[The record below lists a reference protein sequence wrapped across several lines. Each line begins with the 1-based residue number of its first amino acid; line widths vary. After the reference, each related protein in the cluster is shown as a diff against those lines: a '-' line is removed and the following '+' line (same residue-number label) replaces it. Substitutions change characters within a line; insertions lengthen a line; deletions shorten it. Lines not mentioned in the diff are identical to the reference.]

1 MPSAS
6 FEQNSNRA
14 GSRIMGSGTTENM
27 FDMARPATVMVGLV
41 LIVASGLIGCT
52 DEEVDSENDDV
63 NDNDVTD
70 VGDPDPDAN
79 DNQDNQGDQDTGPD
93 EDANDEPDPT
103 CEELECDDGETC
115 YHGACYDVCDS
126 DLDCSGDNT
135 ICNTGRCVDV
145 DCGDV
150 SCDEGMEC
158 FRGRCYDDCNSSSD
172 CGAGGGIT
180 CENDD
185 DGPGACVPLDDQCEG
200 IECLQVNCP
209 TGDSTTVTGTV
220 HTPSGDY
227 PLPNVTVYVPQ
238 DDLEPLPEGATCAP
252 CEELITGDP
261 LTQTI
266 TDADGDFELP
276 NFPVAED
283 VSLVVQTG
291 KWRREVTI
299 DDLDPCATNDLD
311 DELTRLPKNQSEG
324 NLPRIAVATGGC
336 DAMSCLVR
344 NVGIDDD
351 EFTTEDG
358 DGAVNIFQ
366 GGGGGSSF
374 SSGESF
380 SDASVF
386 WNDGSKMEE
395 YDIFLDSCDC
405 SETLSDKPDLAMLS
419 FPQFLRSGGRAFMS
433 HFQYVWLKYGSDEMQ
448 SVADWNDSTFGG
460 SSGIVE
466 VDTSHSE
473 GQEMED
479 WLNGVGALDGS
490 GQMSLTDDRYSV
502 DTIDE
507 SVAKTWLWYP
517 AEEAPA
523 YFSFNMPLGTE
534 GDDACGRAVFSDL
547 HVASGSASNFPS
559 GCGGGGALSNQEQA
573 LLYMVFD
580 LSACIAPECEPIECE
595 DVKGQC
601 GIHADECGGTI
612 ECGECCTGFEE
623 PCEED
628 NECCDDFVCSD
639 DEGLCLPD

>member
-1 MPSAS
+1 MHTKKSSKNVALV
-6 FEQNSNRA
+6 
-14 GSRIMGSGTTENM
+14 
-27 FDMARPATVMVGLV
+27 RPLVGLLALFALV
-41 LIVASGLIGCT
+41 SMAFVGCT
-52 DEEVDSENDDV
+52 DEEAPTEQQNQNANDETPDAGDDV
-63 NDNDVTD
+63 NSENQDANSEQNDENDENDNDE
-70 VGDPDPDAN
+70 DPDL
-79 DNQDNQGDQDTGPD
+79 
-93 EDANDEPDPT
+93 T

-135 ICNTGRCVDV
+135 ICNTGRCVDAE
-145 DCGDV
+145 CGDV

-158 FRGRCYDDCNSSSD
+158 FRGRCYDDCNTNSD

-180 CENDD
+180 CENDE

-238 DDLEPLPEGATCAP
+238 EDLEPLPEGATCAT
-252 CEELITGDP
+252 CEELLTGDP

-266 TDADGDFELP
+266 TDIHGDFELP
-276 NFPVAED
+276 NFPVAD
-283 VSLVVQTG
+283 DASLVVQTG

-299 DDLDPCATNDLD
+299 DDLDPCTTNELD

-324 NLPRIAVATGGC
+324 TLPRIAVATGSC
-336 DAMSCLVR
+336 DALSCLTR
-344 NVGIDDD
+344 SIGIDDD
-351 EFTTEDG
+351 EFTPEDE
-358 DGAVNIFQ
+358 DGAVHIYD
-366 GGGGGSSF
+366 GGASGSF

-380 SDASVF
+380 TDAEDF
-386 WNDGSKMEE
+386 WGSATSMEE

-405 SETLSDKPDLAMLS
+405 SQPSEDGKSDLSLLA
-419 FPQFLRSGGRAFMS
+419 FPQFLRAGGRAFLS
-433 HFQYVWLKYGSDEMQ
+433 HYEVEWLRYGTDEMQ
-448 SVADWNDSTFGG
+448 SVANWYD
-460 SSGIVE
+460 SSGIGGGSGYVE
-466 VDTSHSE
+466 VDTSHSG
-473 GQEMED
+473 GQEMHD
-479 WLNGVGALDGS
+479 WLDSIDALDPDGTFDI
-490 GQMSLTDDRYSV
+490 GQDRYSV
-502 DTIDE
+502 E
-507 SVAKTWLWYP
+507 SINEAVSTQWLFYP
-517 AEEAPA
+517 VEDDPN

-534 GDDACGRAVFSDL
+534 GDDACGRAVFADL
-547 HVASGSASNFPS
+547 HLTSGNANNFPS
-559 GCGGGGALSNQEQA
+559 GCSGGDSLEPEEEALV
-573 LLYMVFD
+573 YMLFD

-628 NECCDDFVCSD
+628 NECCDDFVCGD
-639 DEGLCLPD
+639 DDLCVTPE